1 MALDNNP
8 LKQYFRRPSVYV
20 KLPSGGKYYP
30 PGVIDMPDNGE
41 IPIFPM
47 TAIDEITTKTPDALY
62 NGTAMAELMKSC
74 VPNIKDPW
82 AINSMDLDAI
92 LIGIRAAGGGNDMEI
107 ESECPACKD
116 IGKYGINLINMLSQM
131 RPGNYDT
138 ELEVNDL
145 KIKFRPLSYKEMNEA
160 SIGQIEIQRVFIML
174 ENEPDEEIRKNRGQE
189 ALKKVTQLTIKL
201 LTGAIEYIETPT
213 SRVDHKEFILD
224 FLNNSDKN
232 MYVELRDHNAN
243 LKSQTE
249 IKPLRIKCVHCTNEY
264 EQPFTLNTSDFFA

>member
-1 MALDNNP
+1 
-8 LKQYFRRPSVYV
+8 
-20 KLPSGGKYYP
+20 
-30 PGVIDMPDNGE
+30 
-41 IPIFPM
+41 
-47 TAIDEITTKTPDALY
+47 
-62 NGTAMAELMKSC
+62 MKSC

-107 ESECPACKD
+107 ESECPACRD

-138 ELEVNDL
+138 ELEINDL

-189 ALKKVTQLTIKL
+189 ALKRVTQLTIKL

-213 SRVDHKEFILD
+213 ARVDNKEFILD
-224 FLNNSDKN
+224 FLNNCDKN

-249 IKPLRIKCVHCTNEY
+249 IKPLRIKCVHCANEY